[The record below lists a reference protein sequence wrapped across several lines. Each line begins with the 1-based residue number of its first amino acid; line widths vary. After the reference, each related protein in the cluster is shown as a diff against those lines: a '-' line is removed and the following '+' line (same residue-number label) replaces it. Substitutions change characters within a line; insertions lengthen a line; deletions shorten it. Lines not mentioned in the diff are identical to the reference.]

1 MSTVF
6 VGYHADFLYYMY
18 YPRCISAG
26 SHDNGVYILRTGW
39 SSRKYCLSRLGTHC
53 AEPVPVVPYPVL
65 GASGVV
71 LVLGSVYAPNMQVMD
86 RKF

>member
-1 MSTVF
+1 MQISCTTCIIRD
-6 VGYHADFLYYMY
+6 AFLLGLMTMG
-18 YPRCISAG
+18 A
-26 SHDNGVYILRTGW
+26 YILRTGW

-53 AEPVPVVPYPVL
+53 VEPVPVVPYPVL